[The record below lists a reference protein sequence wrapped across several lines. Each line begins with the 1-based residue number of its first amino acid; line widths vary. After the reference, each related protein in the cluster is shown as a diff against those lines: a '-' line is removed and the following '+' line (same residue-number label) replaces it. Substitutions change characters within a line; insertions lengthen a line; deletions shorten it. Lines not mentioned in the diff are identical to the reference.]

1 MAKKNKVTQAR
12 RAYVQS
18 RAESTGKTS
27 ASDRAQFRQ
36 RFEKLASTKAG
47 RAKIQEVTGI
57 SGIRKDLRSAYSAP
71 KSNTQKLTDDSSS
84 PKSSLPGFGVAAKRT
99 YTEAQTE
106 MKLRANPT
114 PYKAS
119 VQKYS
124 VDVTPTQ
131 VSRPSNQSSGLNNT
145 QKVLLAGG
153 ATGVGALALRRM
165 RLDAIDRANQAKS
178 AAAKKASASAPKAS
192 SKPINR
198 KTTGPRSSSLS
209 AKTSTSSRSN
219 TTRSSTTSRGS
230 TGVRGGAG
238 VRGGQYGQGGR
249 GGGGFLK
256 RTK

>member
-1 MAKKNKVTQAR
+1 MAKKNKVAQVR

-18 RAESTGKTS
+18 RAEATGKTS
-27 ASDRAQFRQ
+27 AQDRAKFRQ
-36 RFEKLASTKAG
+36 RFDKLATTSSG

-57 SGIRKDLRSAYSAP
+57 SGVRKDLRSAYSAP
-71 KSNTQKLTDDSSS
+71 KSGTQSLTSDTSTT
-84 PKSSLPGFGVAAKRT
+84 KSSLPGFGVAGKRT

-114 PYKAS
+114 PYKAP

-131 VSRPSNQSSGLNNT
+131 VSRSSNQGSGLNNT

-153 ATGVGALALRRM
+153 ATGAGALALRRM

-178 AAAKKASASAPKAS
+178 AAAKKAAASAPKAS

-198 KTTGPRSSSLS
+198 KTTGPRSTSVS
-209 AKTSTSSRSN
+209 ARTSTAARGGSARGGSARS
-219 TTRSSTTSRGS
+219 GS
-230 TGVRGGAG
+230 ARGGAG
-238 VRGGQYGQGGR
+238 VRGGQYGQGGA